1 MNFRESYCTCVFDN
15 RNPKFYTGELSVIE
29 IRNIF
34 ENLLVSH
41 DYS

>member
-15 RNPKFYTGELSVIE
+15 RNFYTGELSVIE